1 MNTRTILPAVKT
13 TSNRKPLLVALSIAL
28 LLVAGSILLMSSDD
42 MIGPD
47 RTAKAT
53 VSDPGRS
60 APSAGRE
67 AKKTSQA
74 QPSLVSEQETHGLG
88 YSRGD
93 FLRFR
98 FERQRDV
105 TISAMATPS
114 VEGMVGETQSVNMID
129 STSGILSLK
138 VYEELESGW
147 ALGFEF
153 SEVRSIVKSSELGDP
168 RSNENLQEEMN
179 AEILVLVESSGR
191 FAKVV
196 FPASTGPDARNSM
209 KDLLAHFQIILPD
222 DHTQTEWEVEEED
235 TTGTYLATYRK
246 NSEDHLVALLKTRL
260 GYTYVETP
268 EATGQSL
275 DSMTESS
282 GQTEIQLDPHPVSI
296 IGEQRLS
303 IELNGLAQG
312 VSSVTTCRF
321 ERVDASHRSY
331 PASAPATNHLLA
343 AAGTNL
349 KADAQQGGGK
359 LALDPDLPDTVEIL
373 RNIRIIIAESG
384 IRSADATA
392 AMAQLVEAMK
402 RDDKAVAAALDK
414 LAEDSCG
421 KDEAALLIGAMGA
434 AGTSAA
440 QEALQRIIASESEPF
455 ERRET
460 ALFAFAQVESP
471 IEGIDQTLRQAYEE
485 KGEIWNTSL
494 LLLGALGDRVRNT
507 DPGRFEGTADFL
519 LEAYRAA
526 GERGERAAA
535 LESIGNLGLEVTPPE
550 IARAYADSSDRIRRA
565 AVRSLRKTFDPAAE
579 EILNH
584 AFNSDP
590 SETVRAAAAKI
601 LAEFP
606 HETDDHFLRAALP
619 GESSTEVRQEL
630 LAGLAR
636 RDPADASARD
646 LVEWMAGNDPSNDI
660 REYAEKLL
668 R

>member
-13 TSNRKPLLVALSIAL
+13 TSNRKPLLVALSITL

-47 RTAKAT
+47 RTAKAA

-67 AKKTSQA
+67 AKKASRT
-74 QPSLVSEQETHGLG
+74 QPRPVNEKKTHGLG

-93 FLRFR
+93 FLRYR

-114 VEGMVGETQSVNMID
+114 VEGMGGEAQSLNMVD

-138 VYEELESGW
+138 VYEELDSGW

-153 SEVRSIVKSSELGDP
+153 SEVRNIVKSNELGEP
-168 RSNENLQEEMN
+168 RSNQSLQEEMN
-179 AEILVLVESSGR
+179 TEILVLVEPSGR

-196 FPASTGPDARNSM
+196 FPASAGPDARNSM
-209 KDLLAHFQIILPD
+209 KDLLAHFQVILPD
-222 DHTQTEWEVEEED
+222 DHTQTEWKVEEQD
-235 TTGTYLATYRK
+235 TTGTYLASYRK
-246 NSEDHLVALLKTRL
+246 NSKDHLVALLKTRL

-268 EATGQSL
+268 EATGESL

-296 IGEQRLS
+296 LAEQSLS

-312 VSSVTTCRF
+312 VSSVITCRF
-321 ERVDASHRSY
+321 ERVDTSRRTY
-331 PASAPATNHLLA
+331 PSSAPATKHLLA
-343 AAGTNL
+343 AAGTNT
-349 KADAQQGGGK
+349 QQGAGK
-359 LALDPDLPDTVEIL
+359 LTLAADLPDTVEIL
-373 RNIRIIIAESG
+373 RNIRTIIAESG
-384 IRSADATA
+384 IRSTDATA

-402 RDDKAVAAALDK
+402 RDDKAVKAALDK
-414 LAEDSCG
+414 LAEGSCG
-421 KDEAALLIGAMGA
+421 EDEASLLIGSMGA
-434 AGTSAA
+434 AGTDAA
-440 QEALQRIIASESEPF
+440 QEALQQIITSESESF

-471 IEGIDQTLRQAYEE
+471 IEGIDETLRNTYEE
-485 KGEIWNTSL
+485 KSELWNTSL
-494 LLLGALGDRVRNT
+494 LLLGAVGDRVRDT
-507 DPGRFEGTADFL
+507 DPGRFDGTADYL

-535 LESIGNLGLEVTPPE
+535 LESIGNLGLEETPPE
-550 IARAYADSSDRIRRA
+550 IARAYADSSDRVRRA
-565 AVRSLRKTFDPAAE
+565 AVRSLRKTFDSAAE
-579 EILNH
+579 EILSH

-619 GESSTEVRQEL
+619 GESSSQVRREL

-636 RDPADASARD
+636 RDPSDGSARD
-646 LVEWMAGNDPSNDI
+646 LVEWIAGNDPSNNI
-660 REYAEKLL
+660 REYAETLL

>member
-13 TSNRKPLLVALSIAL
+13 TSNRKPFLVALSIAL
-28 LLVAGSILLMSSDD
+28 LLVTGSILLMSSDD

-312 VSSVTTCRF
+312 VSSVITCRF

-392 AMAQLVEAMK
+392 AMAQLVESMK

-440 QEALQRIIASESEPF
+440 QEALQRIITSESEPF

-485 KGEIWNTSL
+485 KDEIWNTSL

-579 EILNH
+579 EILSH

-619 GESSTEVRQEL
+619 GESSTEVRREL

-636 RDPADASARD
+636 RDPADGSARD

>member
-13 TSNRKPLLVALSIAL
+13 TSNRKPFLVALSIAL

-60 APSAGRE
+60 APSAGH
-67 AKKTSQA
+67 QA
-74 QPSLVSEQETHGLG
+74 RKVSRTQPRPVSEAETHGLG

-93 FLRFR
+93 FLRYR

-105 TISAMATPS
+105 SISAMATPS
-114 VEGMVGETQSVNMID
+114 VEGLVGETQSLNMVD

-138 VYEELESGW
+138 VYEELEAGW

-153 SEVRSIVKSSELGDP
+153 SEVKNVVTSDELADP
-168 RSNENLQEEMN
+168 MANENLQEEMN
-179 AEILVLVESSGR
+179 TEILVLVEASGR
-191 FAKVV
+191 FSKVV
-196 FPASTGPDARNSM
+196 FPASVGPDARNSM
-209 KDLLAHFQIILPD
+209 KDLLAHFQVILPGD
-222 DHTQTEWEVEEED
+222 QAKTEWKVEEQD
-235 TTGTYLATYRK
+235 TTGTYLASYRK
-246 NSEDHLVALLKTRL
+246 NSKGHLVALLKTRL
-260 GYTYVETP
+260 GYTYVEAP

-296 IGEQRLS
+296 IAEQRLA

-312 VSSVTTCRF
+312 VNSVITCRF
-321 ERVDASHRSY
+321 ERVDASRRSY

-392 AMAQLVEAMK
+392 AMVQLVEAMK

-440 QEALQRIIASESEPF
+440 QEALQRIITSESEPF

-471 IEGIDQTLRQAYEE
+471 IEGIDQTLREAYEE
-485 KGEIWNTSL
+485 KSELWNTSL

-565 AVRSLRKTFDPAAE
+565 VIRSLRKTFDPAAE
-579 EILNH
+579 EILSH

-619 GESSTEVRQEL
+619 GESSSQVRREL

-636 RDPADASARD
+636 RDPSDGSARD

>member
-222 DHTQTEWEVEEED
+222 DRTQTEWEVEEED

-312 VSSVTTCRF
+312 VNSVITCRF
-321 ERVDASHRSY
+321 ERLDTSRRSY
-331 PASAPATNHLLA
+331 PASAPATNNLLA
-343 AAGTNL
+343 ATGTNL
-349 KADAQQGGGK
+349 RADTEQETGK
-359 LALDPDLPDTVEIL
+359 LALAADLPDTVEIL
-373 RNIRIIIAESG
+373 RNIRTIIAESG
-384 IRSADATA
+384 IRSTDATA

-402 RDDKAVAAALDK
+402 RDDKAVKAALDK
-414 LAEDSCG
+414 LAEGSCG
-421 KDEAALLIGAMGA
+421 EAEASILIGAMGA
-434 AGTSAA
+434 AGTAAA
-440 QEALQRIIASESEPF
+440 QEALQQIITSESETF

-471 IEGIDQTLRQAYEE
+471 IEGIDETLRNTYEE
-485 KGEIWNTSL
+485 KSELWNTSL
-494 LLLGALGDRVRNT
+494 LLLGAVGGRVRDT
-507 DPGRFEGTADFL
+507 DPGRFDGTADYL
-519 LEAYRAA
+519 LEAYKAA

-579 EILNH
+579 EILSH

-606 HETDDHFLRAALP
+606 HETNDHFLRAALP
-619 GESSTEVRQEL
+619 GESSSQVRREL

-636 RDPADASARD
+636 RDPGDGSARD
-646 LVEWMAGNDPSNDI
+646 LVEWMAGNDPSNNI

>member
-1 MNTRTILPAVKT
+1 MILPTVKT
-13 TSNRKPLLVALSIAL
+13 TGNRKPLLVALSIAL

-47 RTAKAT
+47 RTVKAA

-60 APSAGRE
+60 APSTGRE
-67 AKKTSQA
+67 AQKASRTESRPVNEKK
-74 QPSLVSEQETHGLG
+74 THGLG

-93 FLRFR
+93 FLRYR

-105 TISAMATPS
+105 TISAMATPG
-114 VEGMVGETQSVNMID
+114 VEALGGEAQSLNLVD

-153 SEVRSIVKSSELGDP
+153 SEVKNIVKSGELGNP
-168 RSNENLQEEMN
+168 RSNESLQEEMN
-179 AEILVLVESSGR
+179 TEVLVLVESSGR

-196 FPASTGPDARNSM
+196 FPASAGPDARNSM
-209 KDLLAHFQIILPD
+209 KDLLAHFQVILPD
-222 DHTQTEWEVEEED
+222 DHTKTEWEVEEED
-235 TTGTYLATYRK
+235 TTGTYLASYRK
-246 NSEDHLVALLKTRL
+246 NSIDNLVRLLKTRL

-268 EATGQSL
+268 EATGESL

-296 IGEQRLS
+296 LAQQRLS

-312 VSSVTTCRF
+312 VSSMITCLF
-321 ERVDASHRSY
+321 ERVDTSRKTY
-331 PASAPATNHLLA
+331 PSSAPATKHLLA
-343 AAGTNL
+343 ATGTNL
-349 KADAQQGGGK
+349 NADTEQGAGK
-359 LALDPDLPDTVEIL
+359 LALAADLPDTVEIL

-384 IRSADATA
+384 IRSIDATT

-421 KDEAALLIGAMGA
+421 KDEAAILIGAMGA

-440 QEALQRIIASESEPF
+440 QEALQRIITSESSPF

-471 IEGIDQTLRQAYEE
+471 IEGIDETLRNAYEE

-494 LLLGALGDRVRNT
+494 LLLGAIGDRVRDT
-507 DPGRFEGTADFL
+507 DPGRFDGTADFL
-519 LEAYRAA
+519 LEAYKAA

-535 LESIGNLGLEVTPPE
+535 LESIGNLGLEETPPE
-550 IARAYADSSDRIRRA
+550 VARAYADSSDRIRRA
-565 AVRSLRKTFDPAAE
+565 AVRSLRKTFDSAAE
-579 EILNH
+579 EILSH
-584 AFNSDP
+584 AFNTDP

-619 GESSTEVRQEL
+619 GESSTQVRREL

-636 RDPADASARD
+636 RDPADGSARD
-646 LVEWMAGNDPSNDI
+646 LVEWIAGNDPSNNI
-660 REYAEKLL
+660 REHAENLL
-668 R
+668 RQ